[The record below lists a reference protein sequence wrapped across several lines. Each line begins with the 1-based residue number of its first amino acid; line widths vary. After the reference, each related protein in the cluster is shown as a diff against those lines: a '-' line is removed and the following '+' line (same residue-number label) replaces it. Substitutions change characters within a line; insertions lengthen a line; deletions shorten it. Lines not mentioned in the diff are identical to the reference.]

1 MAFTADGKVAVMKHH
16 ASAGWPTA
24 IMAQGFMAK
33 GLHGM
38 PYDPFAIAAAGH
50 WHSVGVQRVRALS
63 NDVANSAFRPGWLA
77 LGRARLDQLG
87 GRELHGRGGPCGGR
101 PILSPSASACWMA
114 REATPGSAP
123 NAVGGAKRQA
133 AVVQRAAQ
141 KAGWACRHAE
151 GHGAWHRDH
160 IWTGTRYADLDRLRR
175 ARAGPTAAAVR

>member
-1 MAFTADGKVAVMKHH
+1 MAFTADGKVAH

-33 GLHGM
+33 GLHA
-38 PYDPFAIAAAGH
+38 DH

-87 GRELHGRGGPCGGR
+87 GRELHGRGRPVR
-101 PILSPSASACWMA
+101 RAPILSPSASACWILVWP
-114 REATPGSAP
+114 RTPS
-123 NAVGGAKRQA
+123 VERSAKRRSSNVRRRRQA
-133 AVVQRAAQ
+133 GLRRS
-141 KAGWACRHAE
+141 KSACRVPVQMWSRCQAPCPS
-151 GHGAWHRDH
+151 ACRQ
-160 IWTGTRYADLDRLRR
+160 RR

>member
-1 MAFTADGKVAVMKHH
+1 MPPPA
-16 ASAGWPTA
+16 WPTA

-38 PYDPFAIAAAGH
+38 PYDPFAIAAADH

-101 PILSPSASACWMA
+101 RSCRLPRPPVGWRGRQRLVRPRTPSVERS
-114 REATPGSAP
+114 
-123 NAVGGAKRQA
+123 AKRRSSNVRRRRQA
-133 AVVQRAAQ
+133 GLADMPKDTGLGIAN
-141 KAGWACRHAE
+141 
-151 GHGAWHRDH
+151 H